1 MNLQFSSIV
10 WSPLLVDCISDSL
23 ITCLF
28 ALRSTAITPLEFL
41 LYCTPPSLLLVLH

>member
-10 WSPLLVDCISDSL
+10 WSPLLSDCISDSL

-28 ALRSTAITPLEFL
+28 ALRSTAITAQVFL
-41 LYCTPPSLLLVLH
+41 LYCTPLSLLLFLY